1 MTADNH
7 DPFALG
13 GGGHDGNTEG
23 PTLEE
28 CAAIEFAPLSE
39 DDRRAMYESLG
50 KSKWNESARTLGI
63 TLRLA
68 LAVMEKSKDELVT
81 AGRELMNVK
90 DPGDEENDCLTTF
103 IDNLQEAEEYLL
115 ALAQFAHDA
124 RVRQLSAASVVA
136 LGARP

>member
-1 MTADNH
+1 MQTGFQLPAPARPLAMALRGQHGSTRMTADNH

-63 TLRLA
+63 RQSGCSNTRS
-68 LAVMEKSKDELVT
+68 VNSKIGSES
-81 AGRELMNVK
+81 
-90 DPGDEENDCLTTF
+90 
-103 IDNLQEAEEYLL
+103 
-115 ALAQFAHDA
+115 AQHI
-124 RVRQLSAASVVA
+124 
-136 LGARP
+136 